1 MNNYNFASTEVFY
14 GPFKDTS
21 DFELFGNH
29 IRTLRKS
36 RHLSQ
41 QQLADSLGLVR
52 EAISKWENGKNLPD
66 ICNFFALS
74 QALNVSLDVLNPFR
88 NAEKEGR
95 DTSDDVP
102 LPFLYLYLHISKHL
116 T

>member
-74 QALNVSLDVLNPFR
+74 QALNVSLDDLNPFR

-95 DTSDDVP
+95 SCCTST
-102 LPFLYLYLHISKHL
+102 K
-116 T
+116 